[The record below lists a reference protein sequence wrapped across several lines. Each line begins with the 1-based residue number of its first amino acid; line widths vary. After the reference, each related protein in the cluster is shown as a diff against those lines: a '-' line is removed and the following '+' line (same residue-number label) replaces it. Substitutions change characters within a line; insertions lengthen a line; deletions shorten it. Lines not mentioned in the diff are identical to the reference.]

1 MAFRK
6 PRAPVPA
13 EYQPL
18 HKYLDDRF
26 ADTVVLTFVDIEAI
40 LGIRLPD
47 VARVDQEWWA
57 NGEYDT
63 LPSLQARAW
72 TEASRTA
79 TSNLRAQK
87 VTFER
92 TPD

>member
-1 MAFRK
+1 MPFRK
-6 PRAPVPA
+6 ARAPVPA

-40 LGIRLPD
+40 LGIKLPD
-47 VARVDQEWWA
+47 VARVDQAWWA
-57 NGEYDT
+57 NGEDET

-79 TSNLRAQK
+79 TSDLRAQK